1 MRPISINAHQ
11 LAAALPKVQPGLQKY
26 SAIQTLVKG
35 DTTGFKDPILRRSYN
50 GFYRV
55 RRGQP
60 WQSAY
65 FDLMYQTQK
74 HEYGFSVVLTALHRA
89 TGRHEASFASK
100 LLATLDTSQ
109 PVIDSVV
116 LKNLG
121 CKLPTATST
130 STQRLQRIVALHSD
144 LQQNVQSFL
153 SSVEGRTLVA
163 QFKTSFPRH
172 AVSDEKAVDLVLWQ
186 MR

>member
-1 MRPISINAHQ
+1 MRPISINACQ
-11 LAAALPKVQPGLQKY
+11 LAAALPKVESGLQKY
-26 SAIQTLVKG
+26 SAIQALVSG
-35 DTTGFKDPILRRSYN
+35 DTTGFKDPILRRLYN

-60 WQSAY
+60 WQAVY
-65 FDLMYQTQK
+65 FDLMLQTQK
-74 HEYGFSVVLTALHRA
+74 HGYGFSEVLTALHRT
-89 TGRHEASFASK
+89 TGRYEASFASK

-116 LKNLG
+116 LKNLD
-121 CKLPTATST
+121 CKLPVAT
-130 STQRLQRIVALHSD
+130 STQRLQGIVAIHSD

-163 QFKTSFPRH
+163 QFKASFPHH
-172 AVSDEKAVDLVLWQ
+172 AVSEEKAVDLVLWQ

>member
-1 MRPISINAHQ
+1 MRPISINAYQ
-11 LAAALPKVQPGLQKY
+11 LAAALPKIQPGLQKY
-26 SAIQTLVKG
+26 SAIQALVKA

-55 RRGQP
+55 RRGP
-60 WQSAY
+60 LWQSAY
-65 FDLMYQTQK
+65 FDLMHQTQK
-74 HEYGFSVVLTALHRA
+74 RGYGFSEVFTALHRT
-89 TGRHEASFASK
+89 TGRYEASFASK
-100 LLATLDTSQ
+100 LVATLDTSQ

-130 STQRLQRIVALHSD
+130 QRLQNIVALYSD

-153 SSVEGRTLVA
+153 SSVEGRALVG
-163 QFKTSFPRH
+163 QFKASFPH
-172 AVSDEKAVDLVLWQ
+172 HTVSDEKAVDLVLWQ

>member
-1 MRPISINAHQ
+1 MKPISINAHQ
-11 LAAALPKVQPGLQKY
+11 LAAALPRVQPGLEKCN
-26 SAIQTLVKG
+26 AIQVLVKG
-35 DTTGFKDPILRRSYN
+35 DTTGFKDPLLRRSYN

-65 FDLMYQTQK
+65 FDLMLQTQI
-74 HEYGFSVVLTALHRA
+74 HGHGFSQILTALHNS
-89 TGRHEASFASK
+89 TGRYEASFSSK

-121 CKLPTATST
+121 CKLPNVTSPH
-130 STQRLQRIVALHSD
+130 RLRDIVAIHSD
-144 LQQNVQSFL
+144 LQQNLQNFL
-153 SSVEGRTLVA
+153 STVEGRTLVA
-163 QFKTSFPRH
+163 QFKVAYPRH
-172 AVSDEKAVDLVLWQ
+172 RISEEKMVDLVLWQ